1 MKIDRIEKIKDHLL
15 FKDFKWSAP
24 LENFKQ
30 FNLLYGWNGSGK
42 TTLSNL
48 FQCIEKRCP
57 AAEGEFVISVGGK
70 DVPSTSFSAEQS
82 LPQVKV
88 FNRNFIEQNVFTE
101 TKSVTPI
108 LFFGDDSVE
117 KQKKIEQLKKELET
131 KTAEH
136 TAKSDQKRA
145 LEKTADQ
152 FSIEQ
157 AKSIKELL
165 SSSGSNSYNNYDK
178 ASYKAKAEELA
189 ILSDVSGKVLSED
202 AKVALKKQKE
212 STARPEVPLLSI
224 TLPDTADLTS
234 KVNAILRKTVQSE
247 IIQTL
252 KDDSELSGWV
262 KDGLSLH
269 QKSKSK
275 LCLFCGQTM
284 PEDRLKSLEGH
295 FNDEFNRFNAEI
307 DALIGAIAAHESRL
321 SGFAFHDKANLY
333 DHLIPEYEKEAKEA
347 KENISTIEH
356 FLGKLKTSL
365 QGKKS
370 SPFQAASPVAEKDP
384 SITGVLSSVNEVIAK
399 HNSETHNFQDAI
411 TQARLKLEETLVA
424 ESLPEFTS
432 QNMAVSTI
440 TAEIST
446 LQAKIESIES
456 EMKEIEKLII
466 EHRRPADELNS
477 DLEKYLGRAELKF
490 EVKDAGYIIT
500 RQGVL
505 ASGLS
510 EGEKTAI
517 AFLYFLKSLSDKN
530 FNRSTGI
537 VVIDDPISSLDS
549 NSLYCAFGF
558 MKERVKDVG
567 QLFVLTHNFAFFRQ
581 VKNWFHHL
589 NRKKTKLAEFYMVT
603 SDFSDGSRHST
614 IQPLDKLLHE
624 YDSEYHYLF
633 KIVHSYAGATTSGAN
648 LEAYYHLPNIARRL
662 LETFISFKHP
672 KKASGGFYGMFQEIT
687 FDEAKKS
694 RIVRFLH
701 THSHDGQIDGLEHDN
716 SILSETPQV
725 LADVLTMIQ
734 TIDKQH
740 YDELISLSPTN
751 AGQDSE

>member
-1 MKIDRIEKIKDHLL
+1 MKIDRIEKIKDHFV
-15 FKDFKWSAP
+15 FKDFKWITP
-24 LENFKQ
+24 LEDFKQ

-48 FQCIEKRCP
+48 FQCIEKHCTVVT
-57 AAEGEFVISVGGK
+57 GEFVIAVDGK
-70 DVPSTSFSAEQS
+70 NVSSTSFPTEQS
-82 LPQVKV
+82 LPKVKV
-88 FNRNFIEQNVFTE
+88 FNRTFIEENVFTE
-101 TKSVTPI
+101 TGAVTPI
-108 LFFGDDSVE
+108 FFLGDDSVE
-117 KQKKIEQLKKELET
+117 KQKKVEQLKKELET
-131 KTAEH
+131 KIAEH
-136 TAKSDQKRA
+136 AAKSDQKRS
-145 LEKTADQ
+145 LEKVADQ

-165 SSSGSNSYNNYDK
+165 SSSGSNTYNNYDK
-178 ASYKAKAEELA
+178 ASYRAKAEELA
-189 ILSDVSGKVLSED
+189 ALSDVSAKILSED
-202 AKVALKKQKE
+202 DKVALKKQKE
-212 STARPEVPLLSI
+212 STAKPEVPILSV
-224 TLPDTADLTS
+224 TLPDTADLISKTNVILQKTVLS
-234 KVNAILRKTVQSE
+234 KV
-247 IIQTL
+247 IQTL

-269 QKSKSK
+269 QKSESK

-284 PEDRLKSLEGH
+284 PDDCIKSLEGH
-295 FNDEFNRFNAEI
+295 FNDEFNRFIVEI
-307 DALIGAIAAHESRL
+307 DALIETVATHESIL
-321 SGFAFHDKANLY
+321 SSFAFHDKANLY
-333 DHLIPEYEKEAKEA
+333 DHLIPEYEKEVKEA
-347 KENISTIEH
+347 KKNISTIEH
-356 FLGKLKTSL
+356 CLEKLKGSL

-370 SPFQAASPVAEKDP
+370 LPFQAAFPITDEDP
-384 SITGVLSSVNEVIAK
+384 NITEVLASVNVVIAK
-399 HNSETHNFQDAI
+399 HNSETQNFQDAVI
-411 TQARLKLEETLVA
+411 QARLRLEETLVA
-424 ESLPEFTS
+424 ESLSEFNS
-432 QNMAVSTI
+432 QNTAVSA
-440 TAEIST
+440 TADELSA
-446 LQAKIESIES
+446 LQAKIDSIKTEI
-456 EMKEIEKLII
+456 KEIEKHII

-500 RQGVL
+500 RQGVV

-530 FNRSTGI
+530 FNRTTGV

-581 VKNWFHHL
+581 VKNWFHYL
-589 NRKKTKLAEFYMVT
+589 PKAQKPAGFYMI
-603 SDFSDGSRHST
+603 SSEFSNGSRRSA

-633 KIVHSYAGATTSGAN
+633 KIVHGCAGSTTPEAN

-672 KKASGGFYGMFQEIT
+672 KKASGGFHGMFQGIT

-694 RIVRFLH
+694 RIIRFLH

-725 LADVLTMIQ
+725 LADALAMIE

-740 YDELISLSPTN
+740 YDELVSLLPAKTER
-751 AGQDSE
+751 DSE